1 MFSKKTSHEHCW
13 HPENRMEKTLE
24 TISFTYKDKQS
35 TSLDG
40 LSGNFVARRC
50 YRIWDMLW
58 YCNDLILTFNQ
69 KHQKKWEV
77 PAKPTPFKRVGSPQ
91 WPCCLVQDFQCWVQV
106 CRDDCEARTQARKPL
121 WEAES
126 CWMPTQRSCVL
137 RASQHPKV
145 YYDYE
150 PFPWNCL
157 WKPSPLSTGWRGN
170 KGGKYHF
177 NPFLDTSSTW
187 LDYLFRSLGYL
198 HISIHS
204 WHCSQVA
211 STLMGGWLAGE
222 EFWGRHG
229 CLR

>member
-1 MFSKKTSHEHCW
+1 MFSKKSSHEHCW

-24 TISFTYKDKQS
+24 TISFIYKNKQS

-77 PAKPTPFKRVGSPQ
+77 SPKPTPFKRVGSPQ

-106 CRDDCEARTQARKPL
+106 CRDDCEARTQAREPL

-126 CWMPTQRSCVL
+126 CWSWTWQTTCQPKEVVCWGHLNIQRCTMTMS
-137 RASQHPKV
+137 H
-145 YYDYE
+145 
-150 PFPWNCL
+150 FPETVCG
-157 WKPSPLSTGWRGN
+157 SPHLFPLDEGET
-170 KGGKYHF
+170 KGG
-177 NPFLDTSSTW
+177 NT
-187 LDYLFRSLGYL
+187 
-198 HISIHS
+198 ISIH
-204 WHCSQVA
+204 
-211 STLMGGWLAGE
+211 
-222 EFWGRHG
+222 F
-229 CLR
+229 